1 MEGQR
6 GNVIA
11 GSLRKGILMIKYILH
26 RLLLMIPVIFGITFL
41 VFVVLMASP
50 GNVAQMILGTEATL
64 EDIARKEQELGLDQ
78 PIIIQ
83 YLQYV
88 WNALHGDFGTSWF
101 QSFDV
106 MEEFSHRIPYT
117 LRLGFL
123 AITWACVFGIP
134 IGIIAA
140 VRHNRPADHIV
151 TFLSLL
157 LNSAPAFW
165 LGMMYQLFFSQK
177 LGLLPASGVGGI
189 KYYILPSLSL
199 GGAILA
205 ANARTT
211 RTWLLDVIRSDYVRT
226 ARAKGNKESTVIIK
240 HALRNSLLPVITQ
253 IGVSF
258 SIIMGGS
265 VITETVYAFPGIGSF
280 LINAVKTKDIP
291 IVMACIVVVALIV
304 GLTNLVVDLLYAVVD
319 PRVQLSTKKG

>member
-1 MEGQR
+1 
-6 GNVIA
+6 
-11 GSLRKGILMIKYILH
+11 MIKYTLR
-26 RLLLMIPVIFGITFL
+26 RLLLMIPVILGITFL
-41 VFVVLMASP
+41 VFFILLASP
-50 GNVAQMILGTEATL
+50 GNVAQMVLGPEATA
-64 EDIARKEQELGLDQ
+64 EDIAMKEHDLGLDQ
-78 PIIIQ
+78 PIVVQ
-83 YLQYV
+83 YIKYM

-101 QSFDV
+101 QNFNV

-117 LRLGFL
+117 LSLGFL
-123 AITWACVFGIP
+123 AIGWACVLGIP

-140 VRHNRPADHIV
+140 VRHNHMTDYVV
-151 TFLSLL
+151 TFFSLL
-157 LNSAPAFW
+157 LSSAPAFW
-165 LGMMYQLFFSQK
+165 LGMMYQLFFAQK
-177 LGLLPASGVGGI
+177 LGWLPASGVGSF

-199 GGAILA
+199 GGGILA
-205 ANARTT
+205 SNARTT

-226 ARAKGNKESTVIIK
+226 ARAKGNKESTVIVK

-291 IVMACIVVVALIV
+291 IVMACIVVVAVIV

-319 PRVQLSTKKG
+319 PRVQLGSKKG

>member
-1 MEGQR
+1 
-6 GNVIA
+6 
-11 GSLRKGILMIKYILH
+11 
-26 RLLLMIPVIFGITFL
+26 MIPVILGITFL
-41 VFVVLMASP
+41 VFFILLASP
-50 GNVAQMILGTEATL
+50 GNVAQMVLGPEATV
-64 EDIARKEQELGLDQ
+64 EDIAMKEHDLGLDQ
-78 PIIIQ
+78 PIVVQ
-83 YLQYV
+83 YIKYM

-101 QSFDV
+101 QNFNV

-117 LRLGFL
+117 LSLGFL
-123 AITWACVFGIP
+123 AIAWACVLGIP

-140 VRHNRPADHIV
+140 VRHNHMTDYVV
-151 TFLSLL
+151 TFFSLL
-157 LNSAPAFW
+157 LSSAPAFW
-165 LGMMYQLFFSQK
+165 LGMMYQLFFAQK
-177 LGLLPASGVGGI
+177 LGWLPASGVGSFN
-189 KYYILPSLSL
+189 YYILPSLSL
-199 GGAILA
+199 GGGILA
-205 ANARTT
+205 SNARTT

-226 ARAKGNKESTVIIK
+226 ARAKGNKESTVIVK

-291 IVMACIVVVALIV
+291 IVMACIVVVAVIV

-319 PRVQLSTKKG
+319 PRVQLGSKKG